1 MRSNVGEETRE
12 NTTTIR
18 RRENYFFYWD
28 CSFFTIDGET
38 HLHHSILSNNSFPPP
53 TNQVP
58 QTLFRPEGYDHRE
71 ALFGVPPYG
80 GSIAQ
85 SVYYAASDL
94 CDPTVDTRGGYP
106 IRAKDNTGKMEPWP
120 SPYILMVDRG
130 GCSFVQKVRNAQRS
144 GAAGVVIADNT
155 CLCSDKNC
163 VSANG
168 QDVCQPAEPI
178 MADDGSGGDISIPS
192 FLMFKVDA
200 DQIKAELQANHMV
213 QVEMQWALPKPDD
226 RVEYDLWT
234 TPSDPVSKDF
244 QKKFEPVAQA
254 LGDRAYFTPHMYI
267 YDGVKSNCQGF
278 DGKNMCFNLCTNN
291 GRYCATDPDNDL
303 DHGISG
309 ADVVKESLRRI
320 CIWKHYGEADGVG
333 KEWWN
338 YVSQFMERCDNPDY
352 FANDDCAKDCYK
364 HAKINE
370 DIIERCM
377 RDSGGLEKDTP
388 NTFLDLEMQAQVS
401 RGVVI
406 LPTAF
411 VNTVALRGGLNVDTV
426 FTAICN
432 GYLDGTEPSICK
444 ECSGC
449 GDFNGCIANKKCKGK
464 GGGGVSTHTFMS
476 SILFICIAFGG
487 AAFYHYRKTREEMRE
502 QVRGILAEYMPLEGD
517 DGHVGSPMDFARRGG
532 SEHLMS

>member
-1 MRSNVGEETRE
+1 MASLRSSIAATLLLGTAP
-12 NTTTIR
+12 
-18 RRENYFFYWD
+18 NYINAD
-28 CSFFTIDGET
+28 TADTVSSRLQV
-38 HLHHSILSNNSFPPP
+38 H
-53 TNQVP
+53 VP

-85 SVYYAASDL
+85 SVYYADSDL
-94 CDPTVDTRGGYP
+94 CDPTVDTRKGYP
-106 IRAKDNTGKMEPWP
+106 IRSKDKKGKMEPWP

-155 CLCSDKNC
+155 CLCTDKKC
-163 VSANG
+163 VSAN

-200 DQIKAELQANHMV
+200 DEIKAEVQANHMV
-213 QVEMQWALPKPDD
+213 QIEMQWALPSPDD

-244 QKKFEPVAQA
+244 QKGFKSVAQA
-254 LGDRAYFTPHMYI
+254 LGDSAYFTPHMYI
-267 YDGVKSNCQGF
+267 YDGIKSNCQGF
-278 DGKNMCFNLCTNN
+278 DGENMCFNLCTNN

-309 ADVVKESLRRI
+309 ADVVKESLRRL
-320 CIWKHYGEADGVG
+320 CIWKHYGEQDGVG
-333 KEWWN
+333 KEWWD
-338 YVSQFMERCDNPDY
+338 YMEEFIERCDNPDF
-352 FANDDCAKDCYK
+352 FANDDCVKDCYK
-364 HAKINE
+364 HASIKQDVI
-370 DIIERCM
+370 DRCIA
-377 RDSGGLEKDTP
+377 DSGGLDKDKP
-388 NTFLDLEMQAQVS
+388 NTFLDLEMESQVQ

-411 VNTVALRGGLNVDTV
+411 VNTVALRGGLSTETV

-432 GYLDGTEPSICK
+432 GFLEGTKPKICK
-444 ECSGC
+444 QCEGC
-449 GDFNGCIANKKCKGK
+449 GDFAGCIAKKRCKGSS
-464 GGGGVSTHTFMS
+464 GGVSTHMFMS
-476 SILFICIAFGG
+476 SIMFISLVFG
-487 AAFYHYRKTREEMRE
+487 AAAFWHYRKTREEMRE

-517 DGHVGSPMDFARRGG
+517 DGHVGSPMDFARKGDATG
-532 SEHLMS
+532 LMG

>member
-1 MRSNVGEETRE
+1 MTRSSIAAALLLGSAQY
-12 NTTTIR
+12 TTADSADTVSSR
-18 RRENYFFYWD
+18 LQV
-28 CSFFTIDGET
+28 
-38 HLHHSILSNNSFPPP
+38 H
-53 TNQVP
+53 VP

-85 SVYYAASDL
+85 SVYYADSDL
-94 CDPTVDTRGGYP
+94 CDPTVDTRKGFP
-106 IRAKDNTGKMEPWP
+106 IRSKDKKGVMEPWP

-155 CLCSDKNC
+155 CLCTDKKC
-163 VSANG
+163 VSAN

-200 DQIKAELQANHMV
+200 DEIKAELQANHMV
-213 QVEMQWALPKPDD
+213 QIEMQWALPTPDD

-244 QKKFEPVAQA
+244 QKGFKAVAEA
-254 LGDRAYFTPHMYI
+254 LGSHAYFTPHMYI
-267 YDGVKSNCQGF
+267 YDGIKSNCQGF
-278 DGKNMCFNLCTNN
+278 DGENMCFNLCTNN

-320 CIWKHYGEADGVG
+320 CIWKHYGEQDGVG
-333 KEWWN
+333 SEWWD
-338 YVSQFMERCDNPDY
+338 YMSEFMARCDNPDY
-352 FANDDCAKDCYK
+352 FANEDCAKDAYK
-364 HAKINE
+364 HAGIKE
-370 DIIERCM
+370 DIINRCIA
-377 RDSGGLEKDTP
+377 DSGGLDKDKP
-388 NTFLDLEMQAQVS
+388 NTFLDLEMEAQVK

-411 VNTVALRGGLNVDTV
+411 VNTVALRGGLSTDTV

-432 GYLDGTEPSICK
+432 GFLEGTEPKICK
-444 ECSGC
+444 QCDGC
-449 GDFNGCIANKKCKGK
+449 GDFANCIAKKKCKGK
-464 GGGGVSTHTFMS
+464 GGGVSTHMFMS
-476 SILFICIAFGG
+476 SILFISLVFGG
-487 AAFYHYRKTREEMRE
+487 AAFWHYRKTREEMRE

-517 DGHVGSPMDFARRGG
+517 DGQVGSPMDFARRGG
-532 SEHLMS
+532 TEGLMS

>member
-1 MRSNVGEETRE
+1 MLQAVSVVRGDSADAVSSRLQ
-12 NTTTIR
+12 I
-18 RRENYFFYWD
+18 
-28 CSFFTIDGET
+28 
-38 HLHHSILSNNSFPPP
+38 H
-53 TNQVP
+53 VP

-85 SVYYAASDL
+85 SIYYADSDL
-94 CDPTVDTRGGYP
+94 CDPTVDTRKGYP
-106 IRAKDNTGKMEPWP
+106 IRSKDNKGQMEPWP

-155 CLCSDKNC
+155 CLCSDTNC

-168 QDVCQPAEPI
+168 EDVCQPAEPI

-192 FLMFKVDA
+192 FLMFKTDA
-200 DQIKAELQANHMV
+200 DQIKAEVRANHMV
-213 QVEMQWALPKPDD
+213 QVEMQWALPQPDD

-244 QKKFEPVAQA
+244 QKKFKSVSQA
-254 LGDRAYFTPHMYI
+254 LGDRAYFTPHMYV

-278 DGKNMCFNLCTNN
+278 DGENMCFNLCTNN

-320 CIWKHYGEADGVG
+320 CIWKHYGEQDGIG
-333 KEWWN
+333 KEWWE
-338 YVSQFMERCDNPDY
+338 YVAEFIERCDNPDY
-352 FANDDCAKDCYK
+352 FANDDCVKDAFK
-364 HAKINE
+364 HAGIKE
-370 DIIERCM
+370 DVVDRCM
-377 RDSGGLEKDTP
+377 RDSGGLEKDTT
-388 NTFLDLEMQAQVS
+388 NTFLELEMQAQVK

-411 VNTVALRGGLNVDTV
+411 VNTVALRGGLSVDTI

-432 GYLDGTEPSICK
+432 GYLEGTEPSICK
-444 ECSGC
+444 QCDGCS
-449 GDFNGCIANKKCKGK
+449 DFDTCIQKKKCNGR
-464 GGGGVSTHTFMS
+464 GGGGVSMHTFMG
-476 SILFICIAFGG
+476 SILFIALIFGS
-487 AAFYHYRKTREEMRE
+487 AAFWHYRKTREDMRD

-532 SEHLMS
+532 TESLMT

>member
-1 MRSNVGEETRE
+1 MAALQS
-12 NTTTIR
+12 
-18 RRENYFFYWD
+18 
-28 CSFFTIDGET
+28 
-38 HLHHSILSNNSFPPP
+38 SIAAALILQAATMVSGDSADAVSSRL
-53 TNQVP
+53 QVHVP
-58 QTLFRPEGYDHRE
+58 QTLFKADGYDHRE

-85 SVYYAASDL
+85 SVYFADSDL

-106 IRAKDNTGKMEPWP
+106 IRAKDKSGNMEPWP

-155 CLCSDKNC
+155 CLCSDKDC

-168 QDVCQPAEPI
+168 EEVCQPAEPI

-192 FLMFKVDA
+192 FLMFKKDA
-200 DQIKAELQANHMV
+200 DTLKAEMRANHMV

-234 TPSDPVSKDF
+234 TPSDPVAKEF
-244 QKKFEPVAQA
+244 QKKFKPVAQA

-267 YDGVKSNCQGF
+267 YDGLKSNCQGF
-278 DGKNMCFNLCTNN
+278 DGENMCFNLCTNS

-320 CIWKHYGEADGVG
+320 CIWKHYGEQDGVG
-333 KEWWN
+333 KEWWD
-338 YVSQFMERCDNPDY
+338 YIAEFMERCDNPDY
-352 FANDDCAKDCYK
+352 FANGDCVKDALK
-364 HAKINE
+364 HAGIKD
-370 DIIERCM
+370 DIVERCI
-377 RDSGGLEKDTP
+377 RDSGGLEKDAT
-388 NTFLDLEMQAQVS
+388 NTFLDLEMEAQVN

-411 VNTVALRGGLNVDTV
+411 VNTVALRGSLSTDTV

-432 GYLDGTEPSICK
+432 GYLEGTEPPICK
-444 ECSGC
+444 ACDGC
-449 GDFNGCIANKKCKGK
+449 NDFDACIAKKKCHGK
-464 GGGGVSTHTFMS
+464 GGGVSMSTFTS
-476 SILFICIAFGG
+476 SLVVVAAVIG
-487 AAFYHYRKTREEMRE
+487 AAAFWHYRKTREDMRA

-517 DGHVGSPMDFARRGG
+517 EGHVGSPMDFARKGG
-532 SEHLMS
+532 TESLMT